1 MKIQSTPTIRYKC
14 QNSANNHESRQPVSF
29 GLNLIKLAK
38 EVPLKKEQKIIEVLK
53 KIIKTFAKNPRPVA
67 GKLKTVE
74 KITKL
79 DAMSPLKTLARG
91 YSVVE
96 EDGKLIKSVKDVKKD
111 DIVNI
116 RLSDGKV
123 DAKIV

>member
-1 MKIQSTPTIRYKC
+1 MLQDKYLRIDSMVKDL
-14 QNSANNHESRQPVSF
+14 E
-29 GLNLIKLAK
+29 
-38 EVPLKKEQKIIEVLK
+38 KIITSK
-53 KIIKTFAKNPRPVA
+53 MKDY
-67 GKLKTVE
+67 KLKTVE

-96 EDGKLIKSVKDVKKD
+96 EDGKLVKSVKDVKKD

>member
-1 MKIQSTPTIRYKC
+1 MVKDL
-14 QNSANNHESRQPVSF
+14 E
-29 GLNLIKLAK
+29 
-38 EVPLKKEQKIIEVLK
+38 KIITSK
-53 KIIKTFAKNPRPVA
+53 MKDY
-67 GKLKTVE
+67 KLKTVE

-96 EDGKLIKSVKDVKKD
+96 EDGKLVKSVKDVKKD

>member
-1 MKIQSTPTIRYKC
+1 
-14 QNSANNHESRQPVSF
+14 
-29 GLNLIKLAK
+29 
-38 EVPLKKEQKIIEVLK
+38 
-53 KIIKTFAKNPRPVA
+53 
-67 GKLKTVE
+67 
-74 KITKL
+74 
-79 DAMSPLKTLARG
+79 MSPLKTLARG

-96 EDGKLIKSVKDVKKD
+96 EDGKLVKSVKDVKKD

>member
-1 MKIQSTPTIRYKC
+1 MVKDL
-14 QNSANNHESRQPVSF
+14 E
-29 GLNLIKLAK
+29 
-38 EVPLKKEQKIIEVLK
+38 KIITSK
-53 KIIKTFAKNPRPVA
+53 MKDY
-67 GKLKTVE
+67 KLKTVE

>member
-1 MKIQSTPTIRYKC
+1 MK
-14 QNSANNHESRQPVSF
+14 SRVF
-29 GLNLIKLAK
+29 K
-38 EVPLKKEQKIIEVLK
+38 EPSYMLQDKYLRIDSMVKDLEKIITSK
-53 KIIKTFAKNPRPVA
+53 MKDY
-67 GKLKTVE
+67 KLKTVE

-96 EDGKLIKSVKDVKKD
+96 EDGKLVKSVKDVKKD

-123 DAKIV
+123 DARIV

>member
-1 MKIQSTPTIRYKC
+1 MLQDKYLRIDSMVKDL
-14 QNSANNHESRQPVSF
+14 E
-29 GLNLIKLAK
+29 
-38 EVPLKKEQKIIEVLK
+38 KIITSK
-53 KIIKTFAKNPRPVA
+53 MKDY
-67 GKLKTVE
+67 KLKTVE